1 MKQRTKY
8 TIGIT
13 SIVLAGTLGLGSVA
27 FAGDD
32 DGTSTGGGRRHRPH
46 LTAEQKCE
54 YQDEIA
60 ARAAAAQER
69 IADRIAILT
78 EKRAAAEAAG
88 ETEKVA
94 KIDKHLARLAK
105 LSDRIDTRLA
115 KFQAWTAEN
124 CD

>member
-1 MKQRTKY
+1 MKQHTKY

-13 SIVLAGTLGLGSVA
+13 SIVLASTLGLGAVA

-32 DGTSTGGGRRHRPH
+32 DGSGGRRNRPR
-46 LTAEQKCE
+46 LTDEQKCE
-54 YQDEIA
+54 NQDEIVDK
-60 ARAAAAQER
+60 AAAAQQR
-69 IADRIAILT
+69 IADKVAALT

-88 ETEKVA
+88 ETDKVA

-105 LSDRIDTRLA
+105 LSERIASRLA
-115 KFQAWTAEN
+115 TFQTWVAEN

>member
-13 SIVLAGTLGLGSVA
+13 SIMLAGTLGLGSMA

-32 DGTSTGGGRRHRPH
+32 DGSGRNRPQ
-46 LTAEQKCE
+46 LTDEQKCDSQAE
-54 YQDEIA
+54 VVA
-60 ARAAAAQER
+60 KAAAAQQR
-69 IADRIAILT
+69 IVDRVATLT
-78 EKRAAAEAAG
+78 EKRIAAVAAV

-115 KFQAWTAEN
+115 KFQTWVDAN
-124 CD
+124 CG

>member
-8 TIGIT
+8 TIGVT
-13 SIVLAGTLGLGSVA
+13 SIVLAGTLGMGTMA
-27 FAGDD
+27 FASED
-32 DGTSTGGGRRHRPH
+32 DGTGGGRRHRPR

-54 YQDEIA
+54 NQDEIA
-60 ARAAAAQER
+60 ARAAAAQAR
-69 IADRIAILT
+69 IADRIATLT
-78 EKRAAAEAAG
+78 GKRAAAEAAG

-115 KFQAWTAEN
+115 KFQTWTAEN
-124 CD
+124 CS

>member
-13 SIVLAGTLGLGSVA
+13 SIVLAGTLGLGTMA
-27 FAGDD
+27 FAGED
-32 DGTSTGGGRRHRPH
+32 DGTGGRNRPR
-46 LTAEQKCE
+46 LTDEQKCDN
-54 YQDEIA
+54 QDEIVAKA
-60 ARAAAAQER
+60 ATAQER
-69 IADRIAILT
+69 IATRVATLT

-88 ETEKVA
+88 ETDKVA

-115 KFQAWTAEN
+115 KFQTWVADN
-124 CD
+124 CG